1 MAKKIAMKIY
11 FDENTGEVD
20 KIECTKRFEHEGP
33 LFRIDV
39 IKDTIIALQNIYQYE
54 RSRFFNEF
62 NDIGEA

>member
-1 MAKKIAMKIY
+1 MARKIAMKIY

-20 KIECTKRFEHEGP
+20 QIECTKRFEHEGS
-33 LFRIDV
+33 LFKIDV
-39 IKDTIIALQNIYQYE
+39 LKDAIEALTSIYQYE

>member
-1 MAKKIAMKIY
+1 MARKIAMKVY

-20 KIECTKRFEHEGP
+20 KIDCTKRFSEEGP

-39 IKDTIIALQNIYQYE
+39 IKDTITALENIYQYE

-62 NDIGEA
+62 NDVGEA

>member
-1 MAKKIAMKIY
+1 VAKKIAMKIY
-11 FDENTGEVD
+11 FDENTGEVEE
-20 KIECTKRFEHEGP
+20 IECTKRFEHEGA